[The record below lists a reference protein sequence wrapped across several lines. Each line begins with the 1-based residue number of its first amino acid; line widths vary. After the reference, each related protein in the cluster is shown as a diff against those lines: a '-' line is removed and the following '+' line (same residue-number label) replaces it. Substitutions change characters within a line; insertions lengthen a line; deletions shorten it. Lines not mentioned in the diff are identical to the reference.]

1 MGNCFWIYKAGA
13 KLLLFIFQPILK
25 SSDLTGPCY
34 NEQNLSVLSGFVKTR
49 VHRIKRPLFHKIHRK
64 TPVPLALFPIFYTA
78 SIFSYTRHTSTKV
91 KEFLI
96 FFWSYSSNILEL
108 LPGRLSTNEPGSIGY
123 TQVDWSKEPHESGWA
138 VSLVGLANC
147 LRTSYP
153 TDKIITNLEK
163 RMVSRWNAH

>member
-64 TPVPLALFPIFYTA
+64 RPVPLALFPIFYTA

-96 FFWSYSSNILEL
+96 FFLVLFFKHLRVASWTAKYQRARVDRLHPSWLVKGTSRIRVSS
-108 LPGRLSTNEPGSIGY
+108 
-123 TQVDWSKEPHESGWA
+123 
-138 VSLVGLANC
+138 
-147 LRTSYP
+147 
-153 TDKIITNLEK
+153 
-163 RMVSRWNAH
+163 